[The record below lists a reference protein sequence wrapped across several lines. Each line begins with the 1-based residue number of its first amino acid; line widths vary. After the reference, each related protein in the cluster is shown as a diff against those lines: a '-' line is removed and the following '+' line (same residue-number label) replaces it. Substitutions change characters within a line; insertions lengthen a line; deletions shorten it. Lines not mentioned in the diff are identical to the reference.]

1 MTSCGSAKPSAVNKF
16 TRRSFIGGAAA
27 LGAAG
32 STAARSARA
41 DGLGA
46 DVSADYGIKPGGSG
60 TAPTF
65 VNWARNI
72 HARPQEIAVP
82 TTLAALQEVVS
93 KAKGVRAVGSGHSYS
108 PCVHSDLVI
117 LSLDKLDKILEVD
130 RATMRVKVEAGK
142 KLYAFNEA
150 LAELGLALPS
160 IGDIDRQSLAGIVS
174 TGTHGTG
181 MQWGSF
187 ADAAAVHAID
197 LVKADGSLVSL
208 SADRPEDAEALAA
221 ARLGLGSLGI
231 IYAITFQVV
240 LAHNLELR
248 SWLTTL
254 SDALDPRHYR
264 DNDHFE
270 FFRFPFTDKV
280 KAISRNRTDKPRD
293 EQRVRTFVD
302 KILLENVALGGL
314 LTAAS
319 LRPRLMPRL
328 YDALT
333 NLVFDE
339 SRIDRSDKIMASTRL
354 VRVNEMEY
362 ALPVAAMPEA
372 HERFNRL
379 TQSFAM
385 RAESPYFANFPT
397 ESRFVR
403 GDRGNL
409 LSPSQGQ
416 DVGYFAV
423 MSHTAFKGY
432 EEFFR
437 AMETQLLALGG
448 RPHWGKMFYQNP
460 TSLYPEW
467 AKFLAYRD
475 LWDPTGKFR
484 NIYVDRLIDGREMV
498 IEIG

>member
-1 MTSCGSAKPSAVNKF
+1 MTTRGSAATSAVKVL
-16 TRRSFIGGAAA
+16 TRRSFLKGAAVV
-27 LGAAG
+27 GTAG
-32 STAARSARA
+32 STAARA
-41 DGLGA
+41 DLPTE
-46 DVSADYGIKPGGSG
+46 DYGIKAGDSG
-60 TAPTF
+60 ASPSF

-72 HARPQEIAVP
+72 HARPQAIAMP
-82 TTLAALQEVVS
+82 ASLAELQEAVS

-117 LSLDKLDKILEVD
+117 VGLDKLDKILSVD
-130 RATMRVKVEAGK
+130 HQSMRVKVEAGK

-150 LAELGLALPS
+150 LAELSLALPS

-187 ADAAAVHAID
+187 ADAASVHAID
-197 LVKADGSLVSL
+197 LIKADGTLVSL
-208 SADRPEDAEALAA
+208 SADRPEDEAALTA

-231 IYAITFQVV
+231 IYAITFNVV
-240 LAHNLELR
+240 PAHNLELR

-254 SDALDPRHYR
+254 SDALDPKHYR

-270 FFRFPFTDKV
+270 FFRFPFTEKV

-293 EQRVRTFVD
+293 EQRFRTFID
-302 KILLENVALGGL
+302 KILIENVALGGL
-314 LTAAS
+314 LNAAS
-319 LRPRLMPRL
+319 LRPQVMPRL

-333 NLVFDE
+333 GLVFDE
-339 SRIDRSDKIMASTRL
+339 SRVDRSDKIMASTRL

-362 ALPVAAMPEA
+362 ALPIAAMPAA
-372 HERFNRL
+372 HERFSEVSRA
-379 TQSFAM
+379 FAS
-385 RAESPYFANFPT
+385 RADAPYFANFPT

-423 MSHTAFKGY
+423 MSHASFRGY
-432 EEFFR
+432 EDFFR

-460 TSLYPEW
+460 TSLYPMW
-467 AKFLAYRD
+467 STFLNLREK
-475 LWDPTGKFR
+475 WDPTGKFR
-484 NIYVDRLIDGREMV
+484 NIFVDRLIDGREMV
-498 IEIG
+498 TQIG